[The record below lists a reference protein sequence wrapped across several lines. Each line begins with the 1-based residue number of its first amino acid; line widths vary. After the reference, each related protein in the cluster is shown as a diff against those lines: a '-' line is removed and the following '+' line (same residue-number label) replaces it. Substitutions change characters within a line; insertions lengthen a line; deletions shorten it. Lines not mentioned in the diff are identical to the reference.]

1 MRVTTITKEQCFLP
15 SISLSQKVVEVAKD
29 SAAAVTFTVE
39 NKGRENAEYV
49 LDLSGNALQFSQ
61 INPST
66 IQVAPGESES
76 VFVHIA
82 PTLATTEGNYR
93 ITATARLR
101 ESQVYASETLDIK
114 VLPQG
119 ATPTTGSAVKKTG
132 GFTDSLREFLKRIF
146 RVEVKSTGNNTSA
159 TEKQVKNES
168 KQQEQPKTKAETKAQ
183 APETNQT
190 RRSFIEMLREFFTF
204 KPQAKNETS
213 ASEIPTKQN
222 NKEKV
227 NRGKEIIINISEEG
241 EKEETRVEN
250 NSSSS
255 GLTGQATKQFVSQ
268 YAYHLLAALL
278 LIILIILVA
287 TGAWKK
293 VVEFFV
299 EEENGKKKANKKGR
313 R

>member
-1 MRVTTITKEQCFLP
+1 
-15 SISLSQKVVEVAKD
+15 
-29 SAAAVTFTVE
+29 
-39 NKGRENAEYV
+39 
-49 LDLSGNALQFSQ
+49 
-61 INPST
+61 
-66 IQVAPGESES
+66 
-76 VFVHIA
+76 
-82 PTLATTEGNYR
+82 
-93 ITATARLR
+93 
-101 ESQVYASETLDIK
+101 
-114 VLPQG
+114 
-119 ATPTTGSAVKKTG
+119 
-132 GFTDSLREFLKRIF
+132 
-146 RVEVKSTGNNTSA
+146 
-159 TEKQVKNES
+159 
-168 KQQEQPKTKAETKAQ
+168 
-183 APETNQT
+183 
-190 RRSFIEMLREFFTF
+190 MLREFFTF

-287 TGAWKK
+287 TGAWKR